1 MFSPRLRRSTAMFC
15 PRLRRSTAMFSP
27 PRLRRST
34 AMFSPRL
41 RRDVIVPDRGGGAT
55 SPVLL
60 ALRLPT

>member
-1 MFSPRLRRSTAMFC
+1 MFC
-15 PRLRRSTAMFSP
+15 